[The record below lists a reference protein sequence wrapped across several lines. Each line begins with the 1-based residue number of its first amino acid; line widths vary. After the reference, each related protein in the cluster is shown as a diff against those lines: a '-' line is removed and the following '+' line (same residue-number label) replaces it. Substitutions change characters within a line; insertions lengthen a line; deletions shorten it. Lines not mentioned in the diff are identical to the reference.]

1 MRHIAFL
8 SLVIAGALAVPA
20 ERSPSLLTGILW
32 DARSRWSFAVPV
44 IG

>member
-8 SLVIAGALAVPA
+8 SLVIAGALAEPA
-20 ERSPSLLTGILW
+20 EASPSLTIGILW
-32 DARSRWSFAVPV
+32 DARSRWRFAAPV